1 MPVIERP
8 AFAFL
13 EQPAAPDTYGIQG
26 VTFRKAVAIRAGRA
40 KKRKEKAPRFKFF
53 SLKPD

>member
-8 AFAFL
+8 AFVFL

-26 VTFRKAVAIRAGRA
+26 VTFRRAVAVRAGRA
-40 KKRKEKAPRFKFF
+40 KIGNE
-53 SLKPD
+53 